1 MHWLLIR
8 GKKRE
13 YEEKNCLLSHHA
25 KTIMTSLV
33 PRTVYVFMCPLRVTT
48 KGRKRAH
55 SSSPFCPP
63 SLAISCEFRQNR
75 KQRFLFQSSWA
86 ALGGTGQGNSP
97 GSADDRDDFALGVTS
112 EPLYFTMES
121 VSVYFRLFID
131 IRKHLQLTV
140 TWKTS
145 LQNRCWFDSTTLTKI
160 SLTSTSRRWNSWHFF
175 CGFRKFYNKY
185 ELPS

>member
-8 GKKRE
+8 GKKRK

-33 PRTVYVFMCPLRVTT
+33 PRTVHVFMCPWRVTT

-75 KQRFLFQSSWA
+75 KQRFLFQSPWA

-97 GSADDRDDFALGVTS
+97 GTHVANRGLLCRRQRRLRPWSHQWA
-112 EPLYFTMES
+112 PLFHHGERFCIFQIIHWHRKTFTAYSDVE
-121 VSVYFRLFID
+121 
-131 IRKHLQLTV
+131 
-140 TWKTS
+140 
-145 LQNRCWFDSTTLTKI
+145 
-160 SLTSTSRRWNSWHFF
+160 
-175 CGFRKFYNKY
+175 NK
-185 ELPS
+185 LIK